1 VPVRSALFGA
11 VIGVLGVL
19 AALTFSS
26 GVGDAVGHPER
37 FGQTHQL
44 ESFFG
49 FNNSDF
55 GPVDEMLPLIA
66 RDADVVSV
74 NDTRID
80 VGQVGDV
87 SVSVVSLDPVREAL
101 EVVVTR
107 GRLPDRQGEVA
118 LAPRTAKALGAD
130 LGDSLELSGTRGRQ
144 ELAITGLAFVP
155 AGPHNDY
162 ATGAWVT
169 RQTYDDLFG
178 GFRFHAG
185 LIALRAE
192 ADPEAVSARL
202 QQGAG
207 EGAVEFTPPSPPPEV
222 AEIQQVRALPLFL
235 AGFLA
240 VLALGAIGHALAT
253 AVRRRRHD
261 LASLRALGITRWQ
274 CRAMVVT
281 QATVLVLVGLAVGA
295 PLGTALGRTVWR
307 SVAESTPLQY
317 LPPVAWWALILAAPV
332 ALVAANM
339 LAVWPSHRAASL
351 RVSQIFRAE

>member
-1 VPVRSALFGA
+1 MSVPVVVGTRFALEPGRGSQAVPVRSALFGA

-37 FGQTHQL
+37 FGQTNQV

-55 GPVDEMLPLIA
+55 GPVDKMLPLIA

-192 ADPEAVSARL
+192 ADPKPSLPASSRAPGKGPSSSRRPHLPLRSPRSNRFGHCRCSWLGSWPCWPSAPSAMRWPRL
-202 QQGAG
+202 SA
-207 EGAVEFTPPSPPPEV
+207 GAVTTWRRCVRWASPD
-222 AEIQQVRALPLFL
+222 
-235 AGFLA
+235 G
-240 VLALGAIGHALAT
+240 
-253 AVRRRRHD
+253 
-261 LASLRALGITRWQ
+261 S
-274 CRAMVVT
+274 
-281 QATVLVLVGLAVGA
+281 VG
-295 PLGTALGRTVWR
+295 P
-307 SVAESTPLQY
+307 
-317 LPPVAWWALILAAPV
+317 WW
-332 ALVAANM
+332 
-339 LAVWPSHRAASL
+339 
-351 RVSQIFRAE
+351 